1 MTDDKILKQALK
13 KAVENG
19 YKGLHY
25 QYEKAGIPFG
35 VVLQDTMKIIFS
47 HKFAISFWGE
57 KMGICKCHNVL
68 IDSKDK
74 NGKLIFPPIWQYHL
88 QQLVLE
94 KNPLK
99 YLEQFLK

>member
-35 VVLQDTMKIIFS
+35 VVLQNTMKIIFS
-47 HKFAISFWGE
+47 HEFAISFWGE
-57 KMGICKCHNVL
+57 EKECISDEGGLTIF
-68 IDSKDK
+68 
-74 NGKLIFPPIWQYHL
+74 GKVWRRCLSEM
-88 QQLVLE
+88 VLE
-94 KNPLK
+94 KEPLK
-99 YLEQFLK
+99 YLEKFL